1 MNQVFLVIGATFCY
15 VGGFGIMIF
24 ILGVL
29 TELCIEIWDEK
40 FRKICV
46 RCEVEPTD
54 VLYYAQNRKDIETM
68 FLKSRVRW
76 PYTDNAP
83 SGSWNCPECSAL
95 NQYVNDNKPVA
106 HCRCC
111 GQAVDMNYYRR
122 HENG

>member
-1 MNQVFLVIGATFCY
+1 
-15 VGGFGIMIF
+15 MIF
-24 ILGVL
+24 ILGIL
-29 TELCIEIWDEK
+29 IELCIEIWDEK

-46 RCEVEPTD
+46 RFEVEPTD
-54 VLYYAQNRKDIETM
+54 VLYYSQNRKDIETI

-83 SGSWNCPECSAL
+83 SGSWNCPECNAL

-106 HCRCC
+106 YCRCC

-122 HENG
+122 HANG